1 MIISKQ
7 ELKQLVK
14 EELTRVLKEVNGS
27 DSLNIISLEPDE
39 RKSTPELGVGKM
51 RAEYDGETYTF
62 YTALTADE
70 KDVQIYDE
78 RDTEV
83 RDAFSKEQEQQII
96 AKMTTPEWKEEMA
109 KVASWS
115 NWAAQLMG
123 TPESTAYEDPYIKE
137 ELTRVLKEAGF
148 GLFDK
153 GTMSMKPQQMTLGL
167 RDSVDSIAMD
177 VFNKINLELE
187 SIEEIQQVIDE
198 PAVLQIIEEAL
209 ITAGTLD
216 DDIVDLV
223 PEVQNALEKLFRIQ
237 MVQIKRSL

>member
-39 RKSTPELGVGKM
+39 WKSEPELGVGKM
-51 RAEYDGETYTF
+51 KAEYDGETYEF
-62 YTALTADE
+62 YTVLTADE
-70 KDVQIYDE
+70 KDVQIYLLDYSAMGGTHFAS
-78 RDTEV
+78 RIRHRLV
-83 RDAFSKEQEQQII
+83 RFPEEQEQQII
-96 AKMTTPEWKEEMA
+96 AKMTSPEWKEAMA
-109 KVASWS
+109 KVVAWS
-115 NWAAQLMG
+115 
-123 TPESTAYEDPYIKE
+123 YEDPYIKE

-198 PAVLQIIEEAL
+198 PVVLQIIADAL
-209 ITAGTLD
+209 ITAGALD
-216 DDIVDLV
+216 DNIVDLV
-223 PEVQNALEKLFRIQ
+223 PEVQNALEKLFIIQ
-237 MVQIKRSL
+237 MEQMKGSL